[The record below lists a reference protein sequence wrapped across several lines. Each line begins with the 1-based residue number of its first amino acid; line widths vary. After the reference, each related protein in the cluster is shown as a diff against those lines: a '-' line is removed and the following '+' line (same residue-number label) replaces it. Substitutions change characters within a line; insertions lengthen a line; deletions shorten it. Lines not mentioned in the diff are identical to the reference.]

1 MNYFICGRLRE
12 KEIESVLTHLVSFL
26 YIILCIFAVA
36 PHAGAWIEIEKNPP
50 LAPKGYRVAPHAGAW
65 IEILSVVHETVYGS
79 VSHPTRVRGLKL
91 KNIPPKTISL
101 KSHPTRVRGLKSKFG
116 KLIA

>member
-36 PHAGAWIEIEKNPP
+36 PHAGAWIEIFLNSFIAIVRFLSHPTRVRGLKLQIP
-50 LAPKGYRVAPHAGAW
+50 LFPGIPFDVAPHAGAW
-65 IEILSVVHETVYGS
+65 IEIL
-79 VSHPTRVRGLKL
+79 
-91 KNIPPKTISL
+91 
-101 KSHPTRVRGLKSKFG
+101 
-116 KLIA
+116 

>member
-36 PHAGAWIEIEKNPP
+36 PHAGAWIEIAGLYNIDDLRE
-50 LAPKGYRVAPHAGAW
+50 VAPHAGAW
-65 IEILSVVHETVYGS
+65 IEMPTAAPISPKS
-79 VSHPTRVRGLKL
+79 PSHPTRVRGLKYQ
-91 KNIPPKTISL
+91 KYR
-101 KSHPTRVRGLKSKFG
+101 KSAVWPRRTPRGCVD
-116 KLIA
+116 

>member
-36 PHAGAWIEIEKNPP
+36 PHAGAWIEIAAAEGEVGSGAV
-50 LAPKGYRVAPHAGAW
+50 APHAGAWIEITPSPSGRYSLRVAPHAGAW
-65 IEILSVVHETVYGS
+65 IEIVGRKV
-79 VSHPTRVRGLKL
+79 PAR
-91 KNIPPKTISL
+91 P
-101 KSHPTRVRGLKSKFG
+101 
-116 KLIA
+116 